1 MWSAVQYRRI
11 RKDVDRDWRKEAT
24 LRQTGTSHDRT
35 AHVHDPESGSTPGSY
50 GVLNSSR
57 NNNTCIDDKDD
68 TSSDESNKNGRI
80 IDPRNWP
87 LLHRAETIAILFLL
101 VFVQGWAGAADSMA
115 NSKASEQYH
124 VGTTSENLATAMFLF
139 GIGTGCFFAGP
150 LSESFGRNPVI
161 LIPTFVYLFFVLGTA
176 LSDTFGGH
184 IVCRYLSACRPAERS
199 VSMAPLSMICSGL
212 WKERCGFRW
221 SHGSTSFVSICR
233 EQSTEVRRTYSR

>member
-1 MWSAVQYRRI
+1 
-11 RKDVDRDWRKEAT
+11 VDRDWRMEAT
-24 LRQTGTSHDRT
+24 LRQTGRTHDRT
-35 AHVHDPESGSTPGSY
+35 AHVHDLETGSPPGSY
-50 GVLNSSR
+50 GVLDSSR
-57 NNNTCIDDKDD
+57 SNNNTCNDDKDD

-80 IDPRNWP
+80 VVECPPDDPIDARNWP

-115 NSKASEQYH
+115 NSKASEQFH

-161 LIPTFVYLFFVLGTA
+161 LISTFVYLFFVLGTA

-184 IVCRYLSACRPAERS
+184 IVCRYLVGLSASGTLGINGAIVNDLFRPVER
-199 VSMAPLSMICSGL
+199 ALWFPLVA
-212 WKERCGFRW
+212 W
-221 SHGSTSFVSICR
+221 VNV
-233 EQSTEVRRTYSR
+233 VRKYSQRIID